1 MMPPDASP
9 PLERPP
15 NPAIGRLAFLFARD
29 HDENGLSPGDRA
41 ELRRMDSDAV
51 LPPAFWRQIVTLE
64 IRNEREER
72 AWAILIQAMLEA
84 SSPEAEPV
92 GIVLAHGERAYAES
106 RFIRLLRA
114 RGRRDVAHEV
124 RQATRWCAAQGRRL
138 RFADRRRSFDGFGP
152 FILAAAQ
159 DHDDEAER
167 RAHAIARDYFS
178 TLQRA
183 SRANED

>member
-1 MMPPDASP
+1 MMPPDVLP
-9 PLERPP
+9 PFERPP
-15 NPAIGRLAFLFARD
+15 NPEIRRLAGLFTRD
-29 HDENGLSPGDRA
+29 RDENGLSPGDRA
-41 ELRRMDSDAV
+41 ELRRMESDGV

-64 IRNEREER
+64 TKNEGEER

-84 SSPEAEPV
+84 GSPEAEPI
-92 GIVLAHGERAYAES
+92 GRALAHGEGAYAEA

-114 RGRRDVAHEV
+114 RGHKDVAHEV

-138 RFADRRRSFDGFGP
+138 RFSDRRSRDGLGP

-159 DHDDEAER
+159 GDKEEAER
-167 RAHAIARDYFS
+167 RAHTIARDYFS

-183 SRANED
+183 ARATEA